1 MITDARLGVGR
12 RDREADVCVVG
23 AGPVGIAVAL
33 SLVERGLEVIVLEAG
48 ALEPEADN
56 QRLAVGEI
64 AGRAYDPLDHAR
76 GRSFGGSARLW
87 NVDLGG
93 GMPGARL
100 RRLDAV
106 DFTERE
112 WMPYSGWPFGL
123 ESLVP
128 YYKQAE
134 SFFGI
139 GGQTYTLPPSDAADD
154 PLAGRESPLEG
165 TIFRF
170 TTAEPLLDRKQRIMD
185 ERNLTLLLNAIVVEL
200 EPKTDG
206 QGIAR
211 IHAMSLTGN
220 DYSVDA
226 NTYVLATGGIENAR
240 MLLMTD
246 LDGEGKR
253 AIGNQHGLVGRFFM
267 EHPHTRAGFLLPRIS
282 EQEFLLKEIKGFGEE
297 LGEPWFRVRD
307 DVAAKHQLG
316 NTAVALKPVP
326 ESEVR
331 RVRSMGRSS
340 HAIRA
345 ARKLKAQASNREL
358 GTGSLDLVKTVFKGS
373 PEIAGAFFRKAS
385 WALGEKF
392 RGSVEEDRTS
402 YRIDVMC
409 EQAPNPESRIT
420 LSRQLDPIGM
430 PRATLNWMMTDQD
443 FNALTQLSSVVADL
457 FASRGIGKLAVPF
470 ERSSAPISWG
480 FHHMGTT
487 RMHPDPTQGVVD
499 EFGRVHEMENLY
511 VAGSSV
517 FPTSGVSNP
526 TLTAVA
532 VSLRLAG
539 HIAEKMG
546 RTLKWGQDD

>member
-1 MITDARLGVGR
+1 MINDARLGVG
-12 RDREADVCVVG
+12 DRELEADVCVVG

-48 ALEPEADN
+48 SLEPDVDN
-56 QRLAVGEI
+56 QRFAAGEI

-93 GMPGARL
+93 GLPGARL

-106 DFTERE
+106 DFTKRE
-112 WMPYSGWPFGL
+112 WMPHSGWPFGL

-128 YYKQAE
+128 YYEQAE

-139 GGQTYTLPPSDAADD
+139 GGQTYTLPSSESAND
-154 PLAGRESPLEG
+154 PLAAQESPLEG
-165 TIFRF
+165 TVFRF
-170 TTAEPLLDRKQRIMD
+170 ATAEPLLDRRQQIMD
-185 ERNLTLLLNAIVVEL
+185 ESKLTVLLNAIVVQL
-200 EPKTDG
+200 ERKKGD
-206 QGIAR
+206 QEIAR

-220 DYSVDA
+220 DYTVDA
-226 NTYVLATGGIENAR
+226 NAYVLATGGIENAR
-240 MLLMTD
+240 ILLMTD

-253 AIGNQHGLVGRFFM
+253 AIGNQHGLLGRFFM
-267 EHPHTRAGFLLPRIS
+267 EHPHTRAGFLLPRDTD
-282 EQEFLLKEIKGFGEE
+282 QDFLLKEIKTFGEE

-316 NTAVALKPVP
+316 NMAVALKPVP

-340 HAIRA
+340 PAIRA
-345 ARKLKAQASNREL
+345 LRKLRARASEKSL
-358 GTGSLDLVKTVFKGS
+358 GTGSLDLMKAVLKGS
-373 PEIAGAFFRKAS
+373 PEIAGAFLRKAS

-392 RGSVEEDRTS
+392 RGATQEDRTS

-409 EQAPNPESRIT
+409 EQAPSPESQVR

-430 PRATLNWMMTDQD
+430 PRATLNWMMADQD
-443 FNALTQLSSVVADL
+443 FKALTELSSLVADL
-457 FASRGIGKLAVPF
+457 VESRGLGRLAVPF

-487 RMHPDPTQGVVD
+487 RMHSDPTQGVVD
-499 EFGRVHEMENLY
+499 EFGRVHETENLY

-532 VSLRLAG
+532 VSLRLAD
-539 HIAEKMG
+539 HVAEKVG
-546 RTLKWGQDD
+546 RRQR